1 MATAKTILEIA
12 RKEVGTKESPAGS
25 NKVKYAEWY
34 GLNGQPWCVMFVDW
48 CFNQAGARDLLPV
61 VTASCTALMN
71 AAKSKGMWVTK
82 DYRPGDIPIYNFS
95 GSYHTG
101 IIESVDSS
109 TVTAIEG
116 NTAVG
121 NDSNGGEVM
130 QRVRNKS
137 YIMGAVRPKYEK
149 EVVALNETDLAMKW
163 AVDNGLINDG
173 NWNATPTRR
182 QIAIILYRFAK
193 MIGKA

>member
-1 MATAKTILEIA
+1 MVTAKTILEIA
-12 RKEVGTKESPAGS
+12 RNEVGTKEKPAGS

-71 AAKSKGMWVTK
+71 AAKIKGMWVTK
-82 DYRPGDIPIYNFS
+82 DYQPGDIPIYNFS

-137 YIMGAVRPKYEK
+137 YIMGAVRPKYDK
-149 EVVALNETDLAMKW
+149 EVVTLNETDLAMKW
-163 AVDNGLINDG
+163 AADNGLINDG

>member
-1 MATAKTILEIA
+1 MATARTILEIA

-48 CFNQAGARDLLPV
+48 CFNQAGARELLPV
-61 VTASCTALMN
+61 VTASCTVLMN

-82 DYRPGDIPIYNFS
+82 DYQPGDIPIYNFG

-149 EVVALNETDLAMKW
+149 EAVTLNESDLAMKW

>member
-1 MATAKTILEIA
+1 MTAEKILGIA
-12 RKEVGTKESPAGS
+12 RKEIGTREKPAGS
-25 NKVKYAEWY
+25 NRVKYAEWY
-34 GLNGQPWCVMFVDW
+34 GMNGQPWCVMLVNW
-48 CFNQAGARDLLPV
+48 CFNEAGAYSLLPTK
-61 VTASCTALMN
+61 TASCTALMN
-71 AAKSKGMWVTK
+71 AAKSKGMWVTD
-82 DYRPGDIPIYNFS
+82 DYQIGDIPIYNFK

-101 IIESVDSS
+101 IIEAVNAT

-116 NTAVG
+116 NTAIG

-130 QRVRNKS
+130 RRTRSKS
-137 YIMGAVRPKYEK
+137 NIMGAVRPKYEK
-149 EVVALNETDLAMKW
+149 EAVILSETDLATKW

-193 MIGKA
+193 LIGKA

>member
-1 MATAKTILEIA
+1 MTALKIIEIA
-12 RKEVGTKESPAGS
+12 QKEIGTKESPAGS
-25 NKVKYAEWY
+25 NKVKYAKWY
-34 GLNGQPWCVMFVDW
+34 GMNGQPWCVMFVNW
-48 CFNQAGARDLLPV
+48 CFNEAGAYSLLPAK
-61 VTASCTALMN
+61 TASCTAMMN
-71 AAKSKGMWVTK
+71 AAKSKGVWVTD
-82 DYRPGDIPIYNFS
+82 DYQIGDIPIYNFE

-101 IIESVDSS
+101 IIEAVNAS

-130 QRVRNKS
+130 RRTRSKS
-137 YIMGAVRPKYEK
+137 NIMGAVRPKYEK
-149 EVVALNETDLAMKW
+149 EAVVLNETDLATKW

-193 MIGKA
+193 LIGKA